1 MITWGISG
9 NSHNAALAVFA
20 DEKLVFASETE
31 RFSGVKN
38 DPHLNKEIIQYAA
51 ENFGGYPDQ
60 ICWYEKPFLKTIRQF
75 TAGQGWLWSENNIRK
90 YLRKYNLN
98 YSLSDPERLT
108 VVNYKQHH
116 HSHAAAGYYTS
127 GFDDAC
133 VLVIDAIGEFETIT
147 IWQGQGNK
155 LKKRWS
161 QWYPDSVGL
170 WYSAMTDRIGLKP
183 NEEEYILMGMAAYGD
198 PDKFTNAIL
207 NDFVMW
213 NEPEATAIGFQHNL
227 HRGCRW
233 WRPELNT
240 EQHRFDI
247 AAATQRVYEIIFR
260 RLLQQAQSFVP
271 SKNLVLMGG
280 CALNCVANKIAYEYF
295 DNVWIMPA
303 PGDNGSAIGAV
314 LAHKQKHIEWP
325 GPYLGYDM
333 GQHQSDQ
340 YIVDY
345 LKTFKICGLARGRAE
360 FGPRALGNRSLIAD
374 PRGPDI
380 KEKVNDIKHR
390 ERFRPFAPAILAE
403 HAHEFFD
410 IPNGRSS
417 DYMQMVYRCRRPDLF
432 PAIIHH
438 DGTSRIQTV
447 QAGTGPFRELLE
459 LWYEQTGCPML
470 LNTSL
475 NIKGQPMVNTLDDA
489 EIWTKAYGLPILG

>member
-1 MITWGISG
+1 MITWGISA
-9 NSHNAALAVFA
+9 NSHNGALAVF
-20 DEKLVFASETE
+20 DDNRLVFASETE
-31 RFSGVKN
+31 RFSGRKN
-38 DPHLNKEIIQYAA
+38 DPHLNQEIIRYAA
-51 ENFGGYPDQ
+51 DNFGGYPDTV
-60 ICWYEKPFLKTIRQF
+60 CWYEKPWLKTMRQL
-75 TAGQGWLWSENNIRK
+75 TAGQGWLWSENNINK
-90 YLRKYNLN
+90 YLR
-98 YSLSDPERLT
+98 SHGLT
-108 VVNYKQHH
+108 VSGNGERCTVINYKQHH

-127 GFDDAC
+127 KFDNAC
-133 VLVIDAIGEFETIT
+133 VLVIDAIGEFETISV
-147 IWQGQGNK
+147 WQGQGNR
-155 LKKRWS
+155 LKKIWS

-183 NEEEYILMGMAAYGD
+183 NEEEYILMGMSAFGD

-213 NEPEATAIGFQHNL
+213 NEPEATAIGFRHNL

-247 AAATQRVYEIIFR
+247 AAGTQKVYEIIFR
-260 RLLQQAQSFVP
+260 RLLQQAQSFVS

-280 CALNCVANKIAYEYF
+280 CALNCAANKIAYEYF

-333 GQHQSDQ
+333 GEHQSNQ

-432 PAIIHH
+432 PAIVHH
-438 DGTSRIQTV
+438 DGTSRLQTV
-447 QAGTGPFRELLE
+447 QAGSGQFRELLE
-459 LWYEQTGCPML
+459 LWYEETGCPML

-489 EIWTKAYGLPILG
+489 ELWTKAYGLPILG

>member
-1 MITWGISG
+1 MITWGVSG

-20 DEKLVFASETE
+20 DEKLVFASESE
-31 RFSGVKN
+31 RFSGKKN
-38 DPHLNKEIIQYAA
+38 DPHLDLDLINYAA
-51 ENFGGYPDQ
+51 QNFGGFPQ
-60 ICWYEKPFLKTIRQF
+60 KICWYEKPWLKTLRQLG
-75 TAGQGWLWSENNIRK
+75 AGQGWLWNENNIKK
-90 YLRKYNLN
+90 YINGYGL
-98 YSLSDPERLT
+98 DPKI
-108 VVNYKQHH
+108 VYAQHH

-127 GFDDAC
+127 GFDDSC

-147 IWQGQGNK
+147 IWQGQGDK
-155 LKKRWS
+155 LKKVWS

-183 NEEEYILMGMAAYGD
+183 NEEEYILMGMSAYSD

-207 NDFVMW
+207 NDFILW
-213 NEPEATAIGFQHNL
+213 NEPEATAIGFKHNL

-240 EQHRFDI
+240 EQHKFDI

-314 LAHKQKHIEWP
+314 LADKQRHIHWP
-325 GPYLGYDM
+325 GSYLGYDI
-333 GQHQSDQ
+333 GYHDSNQK
-340 YIVDY
+340 IVDY
-345 LKTFKICGLARGRAE
+345 LKQFKICGLARGRAE
-360 FGPRALGNRSLIAD
+360 FGPRALGNRSLVAD
-374 PRGPDI
+374 PRGPNI

-403 HAHEFFD
+403 HAHKFFD
-410 IPNGRSS
+410 IPRGRSS

-432 PAIIHH
+432 PAIVHH

-447 QAGTGPFRELLE
+447 QAGSGQFRELLE
-459 LWYEQTGCPML
+459 LWYAETGCPML

-489 EIWTKAYGLPILG
+489 ELWTKTYGLPILG